1 MKKILT
7 MLLTLCL
14 VFSVVSCNGTTD
26 NEFDP
31 NLKSEGVAT
40 HAEFIAAAADADI
53 VIEGFVQAKQGW
65 WGDEAVVYLQDGTG
79 GYYIYKLPCTEAE
92 FDSLTVG
99 TKIQVTG
106 KKAIYNGMHEIMNVT
121 DWKVIESDAYVATAV
136 DITTKLSD
144 DAALVNYLG
153 ALVKMTDM
161 TVASVTYKNDEP
173 GDDIY
178 LSLTK
183 GDATYNLTV
192 EVYLTGVDSDVYTAV
207 GELAVGDVV
216 DVEGY
221 LQWWNK
227 FDCHVSKITKK

>member
-7 MLLTLCL
+7 MLLALCL
-14 VFSVVSCNGTTD
+14 VFSVVSCNKVNP
-26 NEFDP
+26 NE
-31 NLKSEGVAT
+31 KSEGVMT
-40 HAEFIAAAADADI
+40 HAEFIAAEAEADV

-65 WGDEAVVYLQDGTG
+65 WGDEAVVYLQDGDG

-92 FDSLTVG
+92 FDALTEG

-106 KKAIYNGMHEIMNVT
+106 KKAIYNGMHEVMYVSDWQVVGTDTYTAKAADVT
-121 DWKVIESDAYVATAV
+121 S
-136 DITTKLSD
+136 KLAD

-153 ALVKMTDM
+153 ALVKFSDV
-161 TVASVTYKNDEP
+161 TVVSVVYKNNEP

-178 LSLTK
+178 LTFSKDGVEYAVTI
-183 GDATYNLTV
+183 
-192 EVYLTGVDSDVYTAV
+192 EVYLTGTDTEVYAAV
-207 GELAVGDVV
+207 GELAAGDVI

-227 FDCHVSKITKK
+227 LDAHVTKVTKK

>member
-7 MLLTLCL
+7 VLMAVCL
-14 VFSVVSCNGTTD
+14 ILSIVSCGQVN
-26 NEFDP
+26 P
-31 NLKSEGVAT
+31 NLKSDGVAT
-40 HAEFIAAAADADI
+40 HEEFIAAANEADI
-53 VIEGFVQAKQGW
+53 IIEGFVQAKQGW
-65 WGDEAVVYLQDGTG
+65 WDDEAVVYLQDGTG

-92 FDSLTVG
+92 FDELAVG

-121 DWKVIESDAYVATAV
+121 DWKVVGTDTYTATAV
-136 DITTKLSD
+136 DVTSKLAD
-144 DAALVNYLG
+144 DAALVKYLG

-161 TVASVTYKNDEP
+161 TVAGIEYKNEG

-183 GDATYNLTV
+183 DGATYNLTV
-192 EVYLTGVDSDVYTAV
+192 EVYLTGTDSDVYTAV
-207 GELAVGDVV
+207 GELAVGDVI

-221 LQWWNK
+221 LQWWNAL
-227 FDCHVSKITKK
+227 DCHVTKVTKK